1 MFRLSKTQKSHL
13 GAASVRPFGG
23 LDVFVFAVLER
34 SLFGIAWSQQ
44 FLGLVPSPNQ
54 QAKKGKFFGLA
65 PPPARGRGEG
75 VLFFLIIKSFK
86 GLKIRQ
92 GWILPIARKGKFFG
106 PAPPPAGGGVLF
118 FLIIKSFKGLKIRQ
132 GRI

>member
-13 GAASVRPFGG
+13 GAASVGPFGG
-23 LDVFVFAVLER
+23 LGVFVFAVLER

-44 FLGLVPSPNQ
+44 FLGLAPSPNQ

-65 PPPARGRGEG
+65 PPPA
-75 VLFFLIIKSFK
+75 
-86 GLKIRQ
+86 
-92 GWILPIARKGKFFG
+92 
-106 PAPPPAGGGVLF
+106 GGGGLF